1 MPHSQRCVAIFK
13 WDGPL
18 PGFDVESDP
27 ERLTAL
33 TARAPAEAIVAALR
47 AGGFQTDVDAPYDG
61 EGGWHFTVRIDGV
74 TFGVF
79 TLWTG
84 IGGQDSFAVQLDV
97 KRSVFA
103 ALFRK
108 PILDGRLEPACRVVD
123 DALASVPRVKELRW
137 LTDAEF
143 EQSYCRGRPLPPTAQ
158 DARQGGARGVG

>member
-74 TFGVF
+74 TFGIF

-84 IGGQDSFAVQLDV
+84 IGGRTLSPSNWTSSGAFSRRCSASPFSTGGWS
-97 KRSVFA
+97 RRA
-103 ALFRK
+103 AWWTT
-108 PILDGRLEPACRVVD
+108 PWRV
-123 DALASVPRVKELRW
+123 
-137 LTDAEF
+137 
-143 EQSYCRGRPLPPTAQ
+143 CRG
-158 DARQGGARGVG
+158 